1 MGIHRAVVVFISIG
15 VTWPSSP
22 ALAGQHVLDSTQLAA
37 ILSEE
42 AVTSSA
48 QRATVRAAL
57 TRPQVRRVASALA
70 IDPRSLSAAV
80 ETIRGRDL
88 ESAAGLALQINSQGV
103 PGPSSITVSTTTIV
117 VVLLLLILVVVTL
130 K

>member
-1 MGIHRAVVVFISIG
+1 MRLHRAVVVFISIG
-15 VTWPSSP
+15 VTWPPSP
-22 ALAGQHVLDSTQLAA
+22 VLAGQHVLDSTQLAT

-42 AVTSSA
+42 ANTSTA
-48 QRATVRAAL
+48 QRAAVHDAL
-57 TRPQVRRVASALA
+57 TRPQVRRVASALG
-70 IDPRSLSAAV
+70 IDIRTLNATVEALGGNDLDKAAH
-80 ETIRGRDL
+80 
-88 ESAAGLALQINSQGV
+88 LARQINSQGV